1 MLVAHTR
8 SRGVTLV
15 ELMIAIAVVAILAA
29 VGYPSY
35 MEHVKSTRRGEAK
48 AALLELAQ
56 FMERK
61 FSADGCYKCGSD
73 TTITLPITQ
82 APRDGGSAY
91 YNLSLATSPA
101 ASATTFTL
109 QAVPT
114 GVMSGDT
121 CGTYTLDQTGT
132 HSPTSSACW

>member
-1 MLVAHTR
+1 MLVAHKR
-8 SRGVTLV
+8 SRGITLI
-15 ELMIAIAVVAILAA
+15 ELMVAVGIVAILTA

-48 AALLELAQ
+48 ATLLEVAQ

-61 FSADGCYKCGSD
+61 FTSDGCYKCGSE
-73 TTITLPITQ
+73 TVSLPFTQ
-82 APRDGGSAY
+82 VPRDGGSAY
-91 YNLSLATSPA
+91 YTITLATSPA
-101 ASATTFTL
+101 SSATAFTL

-114 GVMSGDT
+114 GGMKGDS

-132 HSPTSSACW
+132 HSPTSGTCW

>member
-15 ELMIAIAVVAILAA
+15 ELMIAVAVVAILAA

-48 AALLELAQ
+48 ATLLELGQ

-61 FSADGCYKCGSD
+61 FSADGCYKCGSE
-73 TTITLPITQ
+73 TVTLPFTQ
-82 APRDGGSAY
+82 APKDGGSAY
-91 YNLSLATSPA
+91 YNLSLASTPA
-101 ASATTFTL
+101 VSATTFTL

-114 GVMSGDT
+114 GVMSGDS

-132 HSPTSSACW
+132 HSPTSATCW

>member
-1 MLVAHTR
+1 MLSKHRLA
-8 SRGVTLV
+8 RGITLI
-15 ELMIAIAVVAILAA
+15 ELMVTVGIVAILAA

-48 AALLELAQ
+48 ATLLEVAQ

-61 FSADGCYKCGSD
+61 FTSDGCYRCGSE
-73 TTITLPITQ
+73 TVTLPISQ
-82 APRDGGSAY
+82 VPRDGGSAY
-91 YNLSLATSPA
+91 YTITLASSPA
-101 ASATTFTL
+101 PSATTFTL

-114 GVMSGDT
+114 GIMSGDS

-132 HSPTSSACW
+132 HSPTSTTCW

>member
-1 MLVAHTR
+1 MVLR
-8 SRGVTLV
+8 RQIRGITLI
-15 ELMIAIAVVAILAA
+15 ELMIAVAVVAILAA

-48 AALLELAQ
+48 AALLELGQ

-61 FSADGCYKCGSD
+61 FSADGCYKCGSE
-73 TTITLPITQ
+73 TVTLPVTQ
-82 APRDGGSAY
+82 APRDGGSAHY
-91 YNLSLATSPA
+91 TLSLAASPA

-114 GVMSGDT
+114 GVMSGDS

-132 HSPTSSACW
+132 HSPTSTACW

>member
-1 MLVAHTR
+1 MLSKHRLA
-8 SRGVTLV
+8 RGITLI
-15 ELMIAIAVVAILAA
+15 ELMVTVGIVAILAA

-48 AALLELAQ
+48 ATLLEVAQ

-61 FSADGCYKCGSD
+61 FTSDGCYRCGSE
-73 TTITLPITQ
+73 TVTLPISRV
-82 APRDGGSAY
+82 PRDGGSAY
-91 YNLSLATSPA
+91 YTITLASSPA
-101 ASATTFTL
+101 PSATAFTL

-114 GVMSGDT
+114 GSMSGDS

-132 HSPTSSACW
+132 HSPTSTTCW

>member
-1 MLVAHTR
+1 MVMR
-8 SRGVTLV
+8 RQIQGVTLI
-15 ELMIAIAVVAILAA
+15 ELMIAVAVVAILAA
-29 VGYPSY
+29 VAYPSY

-48 AALLELAQ
+48 AALLELGQ

-61 FSADGCYKCGSD
+61 FSSDGCYKCGSE
-73 TTITLPITQ
+73 TVTLPISQ

-91 YNLSLATSPA
+91 YNLSLAASPA
-101 ASATTFTL
+101 VSTVSFTL

-114 GVMSGDT
+114 GVMSGDS